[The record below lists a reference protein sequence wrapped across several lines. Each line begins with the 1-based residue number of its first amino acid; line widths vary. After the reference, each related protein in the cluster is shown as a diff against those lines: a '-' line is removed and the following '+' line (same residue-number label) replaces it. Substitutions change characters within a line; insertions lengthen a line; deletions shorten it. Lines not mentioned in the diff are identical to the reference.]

1 VPGAA
6 GPALGSPEAW
16 IWKPVQVD
24 GSFGNSVIGRL
35 TGIIV
40 DQTLDGACIVD
51 VSGVGYEVFVPLG
64 ALGRLARST
73 ELVTLHVHT
82 QMREDAL
89 TLYGF
94 PTLEDRTAFR
104 TLLGVNGIGPKL
116 ALAIMGNLNAREL
129 ADALNRGD
137 KARFKGISGVGAKII
152 ERLVLEL
159 KDKLHFSAGGGPAL
173 PAAPSRSPS
182 ASVFLGVLGTVH
194 GALVQMGF
202 KPFEAEG
209 AVQKIQA
216 QAEGKSAEELLREAL
231 ASLA

>member
-1 VPGAA
+1 M
-6 GPALGSPEAW
+6 
-16 IWKPVQVD
+16 
-24 GSFGNSVIGRL
+24 IGRL

-40 DQTLDGACIVD
+40 DQTLDGACVVD

-64 ALGRLARST
+64 ALGRLARAT
-73 ELVTLHVHT
+73 ERVTLHVHT

-104 TLLGVNGIGPKL
+104 TLLGVNGVGPKL
-116 ALAIMGNLNAREL
+116 ALGIMGSLTASEL

-137 KARFKGISGVGAKII
+137 KARFKGISGVGPKIV

-159 KDKLHFSAGGGPAL
+159 KDKLHFVGGAMSAPMPA
-173 PAAPSRSPS
+173 PKSAPQS
-182 ASVFLGVLGTVH
+182 AFTGILATVH

-202 KPFEAEG
+202 KPFEAET
-209 AVQKIQA
+209 ALQKIQPK
-216 QAEGKSAEELLREAL
+216 AEGKAAEELLREAL